1 MKGRFYSMVKM
12 ISRDY
17 TTGYSVFAVDTVAEL
32 DKLPT
37 TTDKGKD
44 HLHTIPSCSVGSRAI
59 VTETSGRYIL
69 NGEQNKWI
77 KITSSSGGSGGG
89 SESWATEEDIDK
101 MFE

>member
-1 MKGRFYSMVKM
+1 MINM

-44 HLHTIPSCSVGSRAI
+44 HLHTIPSCSVGSYVI
-59 VTETSGRYIL
+59 VTETSDIYIL
-69 NGEQNKWI
+69 NGNQDKWI
-77 KITSSSGGSGGG
+77 KSTSSSGGINNPQWGVLP
-89 SESWATEEDIDK
+89 
-101 MFE
+101 

>member
-1 MKGRFYSMVKM
+1 MVKM

-17 TTGYSVFAVDTVAEL
+17 TTGYSVFAVDTAADL

-44 HLHTIPSCSVGSRAI
+44 HLHTISCCSVGSRAI
-59 VTETSGRYIL
+59 VTETGDKYIL
-69 NGEQNKWI
+69 NGNQNKWV
-77 KITSSSGGSGGG
+77 KITSSGSGGGGG

>member
-1 MKGRFYSMVKM
+1 MVKM

-17 TTGYSVFAVDTVAEL
+17 NTGYSVFAVDTEAEL

-44 HLHTIPSCSVGSRAI
+44 HLCTIPSCSVGSRVI
-59 VTETSGRYIL
+59 VTETAGRYIL

-77 KITSSSGGSGGG
+77 KITSSSGGGGGG

>member
-1 MKGRFYSMVKM
+1 MVKM

-17 TTGYSVFAVDTVAEL
+17 TTGYSVFAVDTEAEL

-44 HLHTIPSCSVGSRAI
+44 HLYTIPSCSVGSRAI

-77 KITSSSGGSGGG
+77 KITSSSSGGGGG
-89 SESWATEEDIDK
+89 SENWATEEDIDK